1 MALTH
6 SAAIRNAVCNLVVDA
21 IDAGSG
27 AGTLRLLTAGDVEVA
42 TLTFGDPAFGAASA
56 GSLADGV
63 AQANPITPDASA
75 TGGTATKFDVR
86 DSDGNEIFEG
96 TFGTTGADLIGG
108 SAVIGAADVVAIEDG
123 DLTYEAMP

>member
-6 SAAIRNAVCNLVVDA
+6 STAIRNAVADLVVDA

-27 AGTLRLLTAGDVEVA
+27 NPNGQLILLTAGDVEVA
-42 TLTFGDPAFGAASA
+42 TIELGDPAFGAAALGIAIAASVT
-56 GSLADGV
+56 SEDS
-63 AQANPITPDASA
+63 SA
-75 TGGTATKFDVR
+75 TGGAAAKFKVVDK
-86 DSDGNEIFEG
+86 DGTTIFSG

-108 SAVIGAADVVAIEDG
+108 STVIAPGDVVDIEDG